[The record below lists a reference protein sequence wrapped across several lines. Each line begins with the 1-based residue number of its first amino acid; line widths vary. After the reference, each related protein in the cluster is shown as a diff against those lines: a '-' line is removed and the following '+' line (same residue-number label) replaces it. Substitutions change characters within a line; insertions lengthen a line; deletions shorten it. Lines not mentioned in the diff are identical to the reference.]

1 MPTVKIS
8 QLPEISNFSTNTG
21 ATLFVGVDLTTGTTG
36 KANLIT
42 LGEGLYAFQPL
53 KVGNNKILFSNT
65 IGQFS
70 GNSNTRLQINNQ
82 NFKSNGSSDYIASTS
97 DSNNS
102 NSYIDMGI
110 NGSTFNNPTYTSMA
124 PYDGYL
130 YTYGP
135 SALSASGNLVIG
147 TASSFANIV
156 YIVGGTVTNNIVAR
170 MTKTDLQLSTNYN
183 IKFGD
188 GSIQSVAA
196 SPVNYSQAAFTLAN
210 NTSVLSQAAFNVAN
224 TSSANTFITQGIDV
238 TQNTRLAVIEG
249 TDTSQNARITII
261 EGVDTTQNNRISAI
275 EGANFSQNTRM
286 TVIEGTDNTQNTRL
300 TVIEGTDVTQNTR
313 LTDIENVNLSQNT
326 AISATD
332 GKMQNSYNT
341 ANNAFVKA
349 NNALA
354 NTSGTFAGSLNVTS
368 FLSATGNVSG
378 NCFISSGTVAPGKG
392 FIYTPNIYPNAQTA
406 ITISFENDS
415 VVRAQTSAGLVVT
428 LSSFVTGKVV
438 EAWITNTAGTSQ
450 TFTHGVSAV
459 NSTINSTTY
468 SIPATSSIFAK
479 YWCMDGTLANTFVAI
494 TK

>member
-1 MPTVKIS
+1 MSTVKIS

-82 NFKSNGSSDYIASTS
+82 NFNSNGSSDYIASTS

-210 NTSVLSQAAFNVAN
+210 NNSVLAQAAFNVAN
-224 TSSANTFITQGIDV
+224 TSSANTFITQGV
-238 TQNTRLAVIEG
+238 NV
-249 TDTSQNARITII
+249 
-261 EGVDTTQNNRISAI
+261 
-275 EGANFSQNTRM
+275 
-286 TVIEGTDNTQNTRL
+286 TQNTRL
-300 TVIEGTDVTQNTR
+300 TVIEGTDVSQNARMVIIEGTDTSQNARMVIIEGTDVSQNARMVIIEGTDTTQNSRITI
-313 LTDIENVNLSQNT
+313 IEGVDVTQNT

-341 ANNAFVKA
+341 ANNAFTKA

-354 NTSGTFAGSLNVTS
+354 NTSGIFAGDLTV
-368 FLSATGNVSG
+368 TGNV
-378 NCFISSGTVAPGKG
+378 NPQKG
-392 FIYTPNIYPNAQTA
+392 FIFNSLRYSSPETA
-406 ITISFENDS
+406 ITIDFANNSLVQCN
-415 VVRAQTSAGLVVT
+415 TSTGLVVSLT
-428 LSSFVTGKVV
+428 NHIPGKVV
-438 EAWITNTAGTSQ
+438 DLWVTNISGTGQ
-450 TFTHGVSAV
+450 TFTHGCNAQK
-459 NSTINSTTY
+459 STVGSTTY
-468 SIPATSSIFAK
+468 TISSGHSILAK
-479 YWCMDGTLANTFVAI
+479 YYSFDNSISNTFVAI
-494 TK
+494 IN

>member
-1 MPTVKIS
+1 MSTVKIS

-42 LGEGLYAFQPL
+42 LGKGLYAFQPL
-53 KVGNNKILFSNT
+53 KVGNNQILFSNT

-82 NFKSNGSSDYIASTS
+82 NFNSNGSSDYIASTS

-102 NSYIDMGI
+102 NKYIDFGI
-110 NGSTFNNPTYTSMA
+110 DGPTYNDPINYPFFK

-130 YTYGP
+130 YVYGP
-135 SALSASGNLVIG
+135 SNTSSSGNLIVG
-147 TASSFANIV
+147 TASSNSTITFITGLSSYKNVVAKMTSTGLVLNTQS
-156 YIVGGTVTNNIVAR
+156 YITF
-170 MTKTDLQLSTNYN
+170 S
-183 IKFGD
+183 D
-188 GSIQSVAA
+188 GSVQSVAA

-210 NTSVLSQAAFNVAN
+210 NNSVLAQAAFNVAN
-224 TSSANTFITQGIDV
+224 TSSANTFIIQ
-238 TQNTRLAVIEG
+238 
-249 TDTSQNARITII
+249 
-261 EGVDTTQNNRISAI
+261 GVD
-275 EGANFSQNTRM
+275 
-286 TVIEGTDNTQNTRL
+286 VTQNTRL
-300 TVIEGTDVTQNTR
+300 TVIEGTNTSQNAR
-313 LTDIENVNLSQNT
+313 MVIIEGTDTSQNSRITIIEGVDATQNT

-341 ANNAFVKA
+341 ANSAFTKA

-354 NTSGTFAGSLNVTS
+354 NTSGTFTGSLNVTS

-406 ITISFENDS
+406 ITINFADDS
-415 VVRAQTSAGLVVT
+415 VVRAQTAAGLVVT
-428 LSSFVTGKVV
+428 LSSFVVGKTV
-438 EAWITNTAGTSQ
+438 EAWITNTSGFSQ
-450 TFTHGVSAV
+450 TFTHGVSAI
-459 NSTINSTTY
+459 NSTVNATTY
-468 SIPATSSIFAK
+468 SIPSTSTIFVK